1 MYTYTCIYIDIFI
14 YIDIDIYIF
23 LHTHVHLHIAC
34 FIYLCIYVCVYLYLY
49 IIHVLIPHLLHDL
62 HAMRMRCVP
71 KLRNVLNFST
81 QGDLPLRGGGQ
92 SFHGVEDLRKSE
104 EPIASISIPG
114 ISKCPDRHHYVT
126 TVHVCLT
133 EQQTHSYCHPAI
145 KICIFT
151 NCSQSWQSRVVLAH
165 RLQGLHCHRQRPCHP
180 PDIQMDSESLP
191 TTLKGPRY
199 PRCFSRDPSEKE
211 LAEKHRIVRSVVQG
225 QKRQQKPPWFDSPF
239 LYLDGLWGY

>member
-1 MYTYTCIYIDIFI
+1 MYTYTCIYIYIDIFI

-49 IIHVLIPHLLHDL
+49 LIHLLIPHLLHDL
-62 HAMRMRCVP
+62 HAMRVRCAP

-151 NCSQSWQSRVVLAH
+151 NCSQSWQSRVVLLGSQTA
-165 RLQGLHCHRQRPCHP
+165 RTALP
-180 PDIQMDSESLP
+180 PAKTMPP
-191 TTLKGPRY
+191 T
-199 PRCFSRDPSEKE
+199 
-211 LAEKHRIVRSVVQG
+211 
-225 QKRQQKPPWFDSPF
+225 
-239 LYLDGLWGY
+239 

>member
-1 MYTYTCIYIDIFI
+1 MYTYTCIYIYIDIFI

-49 IIHVLIPHLLHDL
+49 IIHLLIPHLLHDL
-62 HAMRMRCVP
+62 HAMRVRCVP

-104 EPIASISIPG
+104 EPIASISILESQSAQ
-114 ISKCPDRHHYVT
+114 IVT
-126 TVHVCLT
+126 TMSPLCMFASQNNKHIPIVILPSKYASL
-133 EQQTHSYCHPAI
+133 QTVV
-145 KICIFT
+145 KVG
-151 NCSQSWQSRVVLAH
+151 SQGLSCLAH
-165 RLQGLHCHRQRPCHP
+165 RLQGVHCHRQRPCHP

-239 LYLDGLWGY
+239 L